1 MLTVLTIAFY
11 IAFSLVLLPYG
22 YNTLVLMVG
31 ASKYQLSEPEP
42 LDEYPLVTV
51 QLPVYNEVNVVARL
65 IDSVCALEWPR
76 NRLEIQVLDD
86 SDDETFGLVHE
97 RVDYYR
103 SKVVFINV
111 LRRDSR
117 AGYKAGALTL
127 VVLGYGISAICAV
140 SLVEGLF
147 MEGGEFMRV
156 PKNGAQTQDRVPK
169 LFASLEP
176 TSMALCTLA

>member
-1 MLTVLTIAFY
+1 VYLLLTVLTIAFY

-51 QLPVYNEVNVVARL
+51 QLPVYNEVNVVERL

-103 SKVVFINV
+103 SKVFFINV

-117 AGYKAGALTL
+117 AGYKAGALQNGLREAKGDFIALFDADFVPPTEFLVKTVPTL
-127 VVLGYGISAICAV
+127 
-140 SLVEGLF
+140 
-147 MEGGEFMRV
+147 
-156 PKNGAQTQDRVPK
+156 
-169 LFASLEP
+169 
-176 TSMALCTLA
+176 LANLS